1 MYKRL
6 LIVSAFLL
14 TGLQGFAQE
23 MYLSISGSNV
33 GVLSGDSRHQY
44 DIWIKPEGSATTG
57 SVQIF
62 DAGLGGAVDLITNE
76 NANTVTTYQLY
87 RFEDLY
93 SENGNSVIRRTT
105 NPSPVAE
112 IVAKNEE
119 RFKNRWVPLADLLGS
134 SKGYI
139 VRVSSDDGDDVNSYN
154 LRVASQSGQVLSGTD
169 WKIIIRQSCRWIR
182 KSNRW

>member
-76 NANTVTTYQLY
+76 NANTVTDRNNVTMDYFTDTRIFHPL
-87 RFEDLY
+87 
-93 SENGNSVIRRTT
+93 IRDFLTR
-105 NPSPVAE
+105 
-112 IVAKNEE
+112 
-119 RFKNRWVPLADLLGS
+119 G
-134 SKGYI
+134 
-139 VRVSSDDGDDVNSYN
+139 
-154 LRVASQSGQVLSGTD
+154 
-169 WKIIIRQSCRWIR
+169 
-182 KSNRW
+182 